1 MRIGIAADHGGFGL
15 KEDLRGRLRAAG
27 HDVVDF
33 GANHLEPGDDY
44 PDFVTRL
51 AQAVASGIGRA
62 WGCRLRKRGG
72 SFSLRQQS
80 SGSPRRSDQ

>member
-51 AQAVASGIGRA
+51 AQAVASGRSSVGLPFA
-62 WGCRLRKRGG
+62 EAGWEL
-72 SFSLRQQS
+72 QS
-80 SGSPRRSDQ
+80 APTKFRESAPL